1 MNRTKYIPA
10 IVMLT
15 AGFVVCIVTFLNK
28 YSLKGALM
36 AILFTMV
43 GFLIIGYMI
52 KFVVN
57 KFIIIPMMEEAERRA
72 QEEAEEAAKAEEE
85 PETETGEESKEKVD

>member
-15 AGFVVCIVTFLNK
+15 AGFVVCIVTFLNDF
-28 YSLKGALM
+28 SLKGALM

-43 GFLIIGYMI
+43 GFLILGYII
-52 KFVVN
+52 KFLVN
-57 KFIIIPMMEEAERRA
+57 KFIVIPLLEEAEKAAKEA
-72 QEEAEEAAKAEEE
+72 QEASEGEPEEE
-85 PETETGEESKEKVD
+85 TPENENGEEKKE